1 MCTAGDREAQGEL
14 YAQYASRLYALCY
27 RYVADREEAQDLMHD
42 AMIKAMDSFRY
53 FSYTC
58 DGSLYAWLRRL
69 TVNVVIDRLRQMSK
83 LRLVPLDQTIEP
95 GITDTDDNAADDIPA
110 QVLMDLVASL
120 PEGLHTQIQENGS
133 NLSGGQRQRIAIAR
147 ALLRNPKII
156 LLDEATSALDADSE
170 RQAQAAIDAMMGRC
184 TVVMVAHRLSTL
196 RRADAVY
203 RLDHGKLRRY
213 ENFDQVIRDM
223 EGENKA

>member
-53 FSYTC
+53 FSYSG

-95 GITDTDDNAADDIPA
+95 GITDTDDDAADNIPA
-110 QVLMDLVASL
+110 QALLDMVAALPSVRRTVFNMYCIDGFSHKDIADAIGITEKGSASVLAK
-120 PEGLHTQIQENGS
+120 
-133 NLSGGQRQRIAIAR
+133 AR
-147 ALLRNPKII
+147 AQLR
-156 LLDEATSALDADSE
+156 SE
-170 RQAQAAIDAMMGRC
+170 VNDYLKRTGR
-184 TVVMVAHRLSTL
+184 
-196 RRADAVY
+196 
-203 RLDHGKLRRY
+203 
-213 ENFDQVIRDM
+213 
-223 EGENKA
+223 

>member
-1 MCTAGDREAQGEL
+1 MRTEQELARLCTAGDREAQGEL

-120 PEGLHTQIQENGS
+120 PSVRRTVFNMYCIDGFNHRDIAAAIGITEKGS
-133 NLSGGQRQRIAIAR
+133 ASILAKAR
-147 ALLRNPKII
+147 AQLKSQVNDYLKR
-156 LLDEATSALDADSE
+156 T
-170 RQAQAAIDAMMGRC
+170 
-184 TVVMVAHRLSTL
+184 
-196 RRADAVY
+196 
-203 RLDHGKLRRY
+203 GK
-213 ENFDQVIRDM
+213 
-223 EGENKA
+223 